1 MADRDTSITMM
12 DNSPTWPGP
21 ILYMKWYPP
30 RVEGQIGIR
39 YSDMK
44 FGHMRDEPGP
54 ICRIY
59 NDKGEV
65 MEVFENSQAAAD
77 AGWFVD

>member
-1 MADRDTSITMM
+1 MANRETSLSMM
-12 DNSPTWPGP
+12 DDASSWPGS

-30 RVEGQIGIR
+30 IVEGLPGVKF
-39 YSDMK
+39 SDMK

-59 NDKGEV
+59 NEKGEV

-77 AGWFVD
+77 AGWLVD